1 MTDCEQPP
9 DNTDLAIRVMAMP
22 ADTNSAGDIFGGWI
36 MSQVDIAGSIIAR
49 RRTQGRVV
57 TVTVNSFVFKQPV
70 FVGDLISCYGEIIH
84 VGRTSLTVHVR
95 AFAERYGKH
104 HECVQVTQADVTYVA
119 VDDNR
124 RPRPVPKEKQVP

>member
-1 MTDCEQPP
+1 MTDCTQLP
-9 DNTDLAIRVMAMP
+9 DNTSLAIRVMATP

-49 RRTQGRVV
+49 RRARGRVV
-57 TVTVNSFVFKQPV
+57 TVAVNSFLFREPV
-70 FVGDLISCYGEIIH
+70 FIGDLISCYAEVTK

-95 AFAERYGKH
+95 AFAERYDQQ
-104 HECVQVTQADVTYVA
+104 HECIQVTEADVTYVA

-124 RPRPVPKEKQVP
+124 RPRPLPKED

>member
-1 MTDCEQPP
+1 MTDSTQLP

-36 MSQVDIAGSIIAR
+36 MSQMDIAGSIIAR
-49 RRTQGRVV
+49 RRTQGRIV

-70 FVGDLISCYGEIIH
+70 FVGDLISCYGEITH

-95 AFAERYGKH
+95 AFAERYGKQ
-104 HECVQVTQADVTYVA
+104 HECVQVTEADVTYVA

-124 RPRPVPKEKQVP
+124 KPRVVPKGD